1 MSLTSVLDQHPE
13 LVRALASLVPLE
25 SRPPS
30 VTSPMLA
37 YPVTDHF
44 ALVGTAFDYLFRFE
58 VQRRCP
64 KARAQKWV
72 AEIALG
78 LFGGDAGAEGQ
89 TARRVVRN
97 ARRAQ
102 ANFVRSR
109 KPSEELLSEMAQHAI
124 RLAKLDSLYRGGIFD
139 PTAEEA
145 GPRDVRDLLR
155 LLRIVP
161 FDGSLGVLLKK
172 GPVLLNPTFGKF
184 SVLMGGADADLV
196 AGDALIDLKATK
208 FPEFTEEHLAQILGY
223 LMLGDMYR
231 ESAPKRF
238 PQVTKVG
245 LYFARHAVLST
256 IDVENLKATPEYASA
271 RQALLAAANEERS
284 HLSPQCS
291 SPKRAQG
298 ATDRQHN
305 GLEPSFNQTPRV
317 FVRRGTLSPSQQGD
331 ESASIASAPS
341 PLESDQVARDPALS
355 PPNPSGEGA
364 ARPPRLPPAAGAKPS
379 EAAVP
384 SNMPPAG
391 LEESTPHLEVQLR
404 PTFGPLGQVV
414 DGVTPYHAKYFA
426 HEITRL
432 APGGDLDRISQSL
445 FDASVDL
452 QPHQIEAGLF
462 ALRSPISKGVMLA
475 DEVGL
480 GKTIE
485 AGLVLCQFWAERK
498 RRLLV
503 VCPASIRKQW
513 QQELTQKFNLP
524 SSVLDSREYELLRK
538 QGLAQPLLQE
548 RVIIVSYHYASRLK
562 DQVELVPWDLVVM
575 DEAHH
580 LRNAN
585 TKASQNLRQS
595 LHSVRKLLLTA
606 TPLQN
611 NIGELHT
618 LANFIDEKTFG
629 DKLSF
634 QLQYSAREKDFGDL
648 RQRLRPIVKRTLRKE
663 VLEYI
668 RYTQRHPITVTFDPD
683 APENHLYEEVS
694 EFLQRDGTYS
704 LPPRQR
710 HLMVLLL
717 RKILASSSAA
727 LTATLEKLR
736 QRLVT
741 LEGGKVAPE
750 EVPGLLDDENV
761 DEEEEEELGGEV
773 AVSPLPAVPLNQVK
787 LQEEI
792 RELGDFI
799 QLAKSIQVDSK
810 SKALLRGLEKGFAK
824 MQELG
829 GAHKALVFTESRRT
843 QAYLKLYLESNG
855 YKDQVVLLNGT
866 NTEPESKGIYEAW
879 RQVNEPLGRTT
890 GNRNI
895 DQRTALIE
903 YFRDHATIMLA
914 TEAAGEGVNLQ
925 FCSLVINYDL
935 PWNPQRIEQ
944 RIGRCHRY
952 GQLHDVVVVNFLNAK
967 NAADKRVLELLS
979 DKFHLFKG
987 VFGSS
992 DEVLGT
998 LESGVDFE
1006 RKVLAIYQQCRT
1018 TKEIDEAFGQLQR
1031 EMEQQI
1037 KARMQKVRQAL
1048 LEHFDEEVHQRFRNF
1063 MTETRSHLG
1072 RIEEMFWR
1080 TTKQVLGGKA
1090 RFNDKKR
1097 EFALT
1102 AAPGP
1107 RIRTGPYRLIS
1118 RTPTGQLKEEGEDI
1132 LYRMSSPLGE
1142 LVLDH
1147 AKGEPA
1153 PTAEVTFQLSKHP
1166 TRIMML
1172 ERLKKRGGWLTL
1184 TKLRIKSLAAEE
1196 QHLFTAFTDEGEPL
1210 DPEVASRLFSLSAST
1225 AKLSEVPKEVLDRL
1239 STDAGQAIQSQ
1250 LAKSAQANMAHFN
1263 EEQERLERWAE
1274 DRKTSSNNLVNELEV
1289 QLRDVRRQARQ
1300 APTLK
1305 ERLELKEREK
1315 QLTERQRK
1323 AQADVFAAFDEINEE
1338 TERSIQSLQD
1348 QLAQTASTETLF
1360 TIRWRVT

>member
-1 MSLTSVLDQHPE
+1 MIAH
-13 LVRALASLVPLE
+13 
-25 SRPPS
+25 
-30 VTSPMLA
+30 
-37 YPVTDHF
+37 PVTEHF
-44 ALVGTAFDYLFRFE
+44 ALVGSAFDYLFRFE
-58 VQRRCP
+58 VQRRFP
-64 KARAQKWV
+64 KARTQTWV

-78 LFGGDAGAEGQ
+78 MFEGDAGPDGPV
-89 TARRVVRN
+89 ARKVVRA
-97 ARRAQ
+97 ARKAHAR
-102 ANFVRSR
+102 FVRSR
-109 KPSEELLSEMAQHAI
+109 KPSEKLLDEMAQHSI

-139 PTAEEA
+139 PTVEEA
-145 GPRDVRDLLR
+145 GSRDVRDLLR

-161 FDGSLGVLLKK
+161 FDGTLGSLLRK
-172 GPVLLNPTFGKF
+172 GPILLNPTFGKF
-184 SVLMGGADADLV
+184 SELLGGADADLV
-196 AGDALIDLKATK
+196 AGGALIDLKATK
-208 FPEFTEEHLAQILGY
+208 FPEFKSEHLAQVLGY
-223 LMLGDMYR
+223 QMLGELYR
-231 ESAPKRF
+231 GTSSRRF
-238 PQVTKVG
+238 PEIDTVG
-245 LYFARHAVLST
+245 LYFARHGVLRT
-256 IDVENLKATPEYASA
+256 IDVNALRGSGPYAAARELLLQAAKDAASGRSPPTLALGLPPELKVRQSLTLGSASA
-271 RQALLAAANEERS
+271 LPKGGGIGGEMRGMRPPAVDSRPATA
-284 HLSPQCS
+284 S
-291 SPKRAQG
+291 SPSRPV
-298 ATDRQHN
+298 D
-305 GLEPSFNQTPRV
+305 
-317 FVRRGTLSPSQQGD
+317 
-331 ESASIASAPS
+331 
-341 PLESDQVARDPALS
+341 S
-355 PPNPSGEGA
+355 PPSNGA
-364 ARPPRLPPAAGAKPS
+364 AEVTG
-379 EAAVP
+379 VQ
-384 SNMPPAG
+384 PPAG
-391 LEESTPHLEVQLR
+391 PPTEFEAPKPTVPPSPAPLQPPQESAPHTEVQIR
-404 PTFGPLGQVV
+404 PVFGPVGATV
-414 DGVTPYHAKYFA
+414 DGVTPYHAKFFA

-445 FDASVDL
+445 FDACVDL
-452 QPHQIEAGLF
+452 QPHQIEAGLL

-503 VCPASIRKQW
+503 ICPASIRKQW

-538 QGLAQPLLQE
+538 QGIAQPFVQE
-548 RVIIVSYHYASRLK
+548 RIIIVSYHYASRLK
-562 DQVELVPWDLVVM
+562 DQLELVPWDLVVM
-575 DEAHH
+575 DEAHR
-580 LRNAN
+580 LRNAA
-585 TKASQNLRQS
+585 TKASQNLRQA
-595 LHSVRKLLLTA
+595 LRPVRKLLLTA

-618 LANFIDEKTFG
+618 LASFIDEKTFG

-648 RQRLRPIVKRTLRKE
+648 RLRLAPIVKRTLRKD

-694 EFLQRDGTYS
+694 EFLQRNDTYS

-717 RKILASSSAA
+717 RKILASSSTA
-727 LTATLEKLR
+727 LASTLEKMR
-736 QRLVT
+736 HRLVE
-741 LEGGKVAPE
+741 LVGGKAASE
-750 EVPGLLDDENV
+750 DLPGLLDDENV
-761 DEEEEEELGGEV
+761 DDEEEEEFNEGGEV
-773 AVSPLPAVPLNQVK
+773 SSLPTVPLNQAK

-792 RELGDFI
+792 RELGEFI

-810 SKALLRGLEKGFAK
+810 SKALLRGMEKGFAK

-829 GAHKALVFTESRRT
+829 GAHKALIFTESRRT
-843 QAYLKLYLESNG
+843 QAYLKLYLEANG
-855 YKDQVVLLNGT
+855 YEDQIVLFNGT
-866 NTEPESKGIYEAW
+866 NSEPESKGIYEAW

-895 DQRTALIE
+895 DQRTALME
-903 YFRDHATIMLA
+903 HFRDHATIMLA

-1006 RKVLAIYQQCRT
+1006 RKVLSIYQQCRT
-1018 TKEIDEAFGQLQR
+1018 TKEIDDAFGQLQR

-1063 MTETRSHLG
+1063 MTETQSHLG

-1080 TTKQVLGGKA
+1080 TTKQVLGDTA
-1090 RFNDKKR
+1090 RFNDKRR
-1097 EFALT
+1097 EFALI

-1132 LYRMSSPLGE
+1132 LYRMSTPLGE
-1142 LVLDH
+1142 FVLDH
-1147 AKGEPA
+1147 AKGEPT

-1166 TRIMML
+1166 TRIMVL
-1172 ERLKKRGGWLTL
+1172 ERLKKKVGWLTL
-1184 TKLRIKSLAAEE
+1184 TKLRVKSLGDEE
-1196 QHLFTAFTDEGEPL
+1196 HHVFTAFTDQGEAV
-1210 DPEVASRLFSLSAST
+1210 DPEVSAKMFLLSADT
-1225 AKLSEVPKEVLDRL
+1225 RGLDAVPAAVTTRL
-1239 STDAGQAIQSQ
+1239 SQDAGLAVQAQ
-1250 LAKSAQANMAHFN
+1250 LARTMQTNMVHFT
-1263 EEQERLERWAE
+1263 EEQDRLERWAE
-1274 DRKTSSNNLVNELEV
+1274 DRKTSSRNLVDELEL
-1289 QLRDVRRQARQ
+1289 QLRDLRRQSRI
-1300 APTLK
+1300 APTLA
-1305 ERLELKEREK
+1305 ERIELKEREK
-1315 QLTERQRK
+1315 QLVDRQRK
-1323 AQADVFAAFDEINEE
+1323 AQGDVFSAFDDINKEMDGF
-1338 TERSIQSLQD
+1338 IQSLQR
-1348 QLAQTASTETLF
+1348 QLEQTAFAETLF
-1360 TIRWRVT
+1360 TIRWKVD